1 MSVSLELL
9 CSFELLK
16 PLDSSAL
23 KSQMKKSRNKRNSM
37 INSPPVSNRA
47 AFNGRDFDVSPSSI
61 GDLDG
66 ILGGT
71 PPESSLSK
79 VKRSRHGSIDTEK
92 SASNFSESTL
102 VGTDTR
108 PNSRSNSA
116 PTLVSTED
124 AASRTS
130 NEAVSA
136 RPVSL
141 DMLKAICDDT
151 DDWVNGAP

>member
-23 KSQMKKSRNKRNSM
+23 KSQMKKSRNKRNSI

-47 AFNGRDFDVSPSSI
+47 AVNGRDFDVSPSSI

-66 ILGGT
+66 ILGNT
-71 PPESSLSK
+71 PPESSMSRK
-79 VKRSRHGSIDTEK
+79 TRSRHGSIDTQQ

-102 VGTDTR
+102 VGTDTK

-116 PTLVSTED
+116 PTLVSTKD
-124 AASRTS
+124 TAPRPS

-136 RPVSL
+136 RPTSL
-141 DMLKAICDDT
+141 DTLKAIYDDT
-151 DDWVNGAP
+151 DDWVKGAP